1 MPVDM
6 TEADFE
12 NAVGDALDTLP
23 HELARHMDNV
33 VILVEDQH
41 PTEDLLGL
49 YEGVALTER
58 YEYSGHLPDVITI
71 YRLPILDMSDDLEE
85 AKREIAITVAHEIG
99 HHFGIDDER
108 LHQLGFG

>member
-49 YEGVALTER
+49 YEGIALTER

-71 YRLPILDMSDDLEE
+71 YRLPILDMSEDLED